1 MLMGIGNTVFVG
13 MLMCVRMGVLVG
25 VFTLGDVVVF
35 VVHDASL
42 LCDLNLLNVEPV
54 ICRIAVHTQFLSV
67 LQANP
72 VCAYPLAAAIAD
84 VGIKDPRPLRKLEPG
99 FFDIK

>member
-1 MLMGIGNTVFVG
+1 MALLEGKCVCKKCVSVYECVQVVSVSVR
-13 MLMCVRMGVLVG
+13 MCVRMGVLVG

-54 ICRIAVHTQFLSV
+54 ICLIAVHTQFLSV
-67 LQANP
+67 L
-72 VCAYPLAAAIAD
+72 
-84 VGIKDPRPLRKLEPG
+84 
-99 FFDIK
+99 